1 MVVTVTAPLDTVKLS
16 ELNEAIPLLEVV
28 AFSPVIVRVF
38 AEIAVT
44 IPSPFA
50 IVNVSPSATAS
61 DDASLPVIVIPLF
74 DSEELAILLR
84 VFEEPLIVLLVS
96 V

>member
-1 MVVTVTAPLDTVKLS
+1 MVRIKVPPSIVVTVTAPLDTVKLS

-28 AFSPVIVRVF
+28 AFSPVIVNVF
-38 AEIAVT
+38 DEIAVT

-50 IVNVSPSATAS
+50 IVNVSPSATES

-74 DSEELAILLR
+74 ASAIILLCGD
-84 VFEEPLIVLLVS
+84 EIDA
-96 V
+96 